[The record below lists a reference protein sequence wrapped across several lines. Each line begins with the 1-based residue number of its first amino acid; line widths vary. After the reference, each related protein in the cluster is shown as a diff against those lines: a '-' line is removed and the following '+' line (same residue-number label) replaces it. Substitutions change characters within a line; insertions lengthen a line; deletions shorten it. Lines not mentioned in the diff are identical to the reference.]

1 MYYDDDPVD
10 GPAYSDS
17 DCRQRL
23 PETDVADVT
32 SPTVS
37 TFIGTASFIHPFEIS
52 DDESDLNKSLKMPQR
67 NQPIHPFN
75 FDSLPKRHNGRGLT
89 IGGQFP
95 FAPEVRLPAI
105 PEPARPKSWL
115 ARFQERCTISKRRLQ
130 LGMFDSFNSAS
141 SPPDPYQPPSRKDSL
156 ASVSTGP
163 LTAATKAASSV
174 HPSDS
179 SEKQSRIRKRFR
191 MMKAVPAFAVPLT
204 RVLSPVV
211 ARGQWEIVVRSSLT
225 ALVLSIA
232 FLAAIV
238 AIPPRK

>member
-23 PETDVADVT
+23 PETDVEEVT

-37 TFIGTASFIHPFEIS
+37 SFTGTASFIHPFEIN
-52 DDESDLNKSLKMPQR
+52 DDESELNKSLKMPQR

-89 IGGQFP
+89 IGAQFP
-95 FAPEVRLPAI
+95 FAPEIRLPAI

-115 ARFQERCTISKRRLQ
+115 ARFQEKCTISKRRLQ
-130 LGMFDSFNSAS
+130 LGMFDSFNSAH
-141 SPPDPYQPPSRKDSL
+141 SPPEPYQPPSRKDSL
-156 ASVSTGP
+156 ASVTIGSQ
-163 LTAATKAASSV
+163 TAATRATSSIR
-174 HPSDS
+174 PSDAS
-179 SEKQSRIRKRFR
+179 AKQSGIRKRLR

-211 ARGQWEIVVRSSLT
+211 ARGQWEIVVRSGLT
-225 ALVLSIA
+225 SLVLSIA
-232 FLAAIV
+232 FLAALV
-238 AIPPRK
+238 AIPPRT